1 MIEVIQQ
8 VLATWNSRTNDRQK
22 LQQTYVAGAVSLLL
36 AAGLVSLVN
45 YQAGQSMLLI
55 ALIAFGMFVV
65 NGVVWALL
73 QSFLLRLPA
82 ETDTDTDTDT
92 RSTTTKKTAT
102 KRASSA
108 TKPRRKTTAT
118 RSS

>member
-8 VLATWNSRTNDRQK
+8 VLATWNSRTNDKQK
-22 LQQTYVAGAVSLLL
+22 LQQTYVGGAISLLL
-36 AAGLVSLVN
+36 AAGLVSLLN

-82 ETDTDTDTDT
+82 DTLPA
-92 RSTTTKKTAT
+92 TTKKTTT
-102 KRASSA
+102 KRATRA
-108 TKPRRKTTAT
+108 TPAAKPRRKTTAT

>member
-8 VLATWNSRTNDRQK
+8 VLATWNSRTNDKQK
-22 LQQTYVAGAVSLLL
+22 LQQTYVGGAISLLL
-36 AAGLVSLVN
+36 AAGLVSLLN

-82 ETDTDTDTDT
+82 DTLPAATEK
-92 RSTTTKKTAT
+92 TTTKRAT
-102 KRASSA
+102 RATPA
-108 TKPRRKTTAT
+108 AKPRRKTTAT

>member
-8 VLATWNSRTNDRQK
+8 VLATWNSRTNDKQK
-22 LQQTYVAGAVSLLL
+22 LQQTYVGGAISLLL
-36 AAGLVSLVN
+36 AAGLVSLLN

-82 ETDTDTDTDT
+82 DTLP
-92 RSTTTKKTAT
+92 TTTKKTTT
-102 KRASSA
+102 KRATRA
-108 TKPRRKTTAT
+108 TPAAKPRRKTTAT

>member
-8 VLATWNSRTNDRQK
+8 VLVTWNSRTNDRQK
-22 LQQTYVAGAVSLLL
+22 LQQTYVGGAVSLLL

-55 ALIAFGMFVV
+55 ALITFGMFVV

-82 ETDTDTDTDT
+82 DKDTPP
-92 RSTTTKKTAT
+92 TTTKKAT

-108 TKPRRKTTAT
+108 AKPRRKTTAA

>member
-8 VLATWNSRTNDRQK
+8 VLATWNSRTNDKQK
-22 LQQTYVAGAVSLLL
+22 LQQTYVGGAISLLL
-36 AAGLVSLVN
+36 AAGLVSLLN

-82 ETDTDTDTDT
+82 DTPPAATKK
-92 RSTTTKKTAT
+92 TTTKRAT
-102 KRASSA
+102 RATLA
-108 TKPRRKTTAT
+108 AKPRRKATTT

>member
-1 MIEVIQQ
+1 MIDVIQQ
-8 VLATWNSRTNDRQK
+8 VLATWNSRTNDKQK
-22 LQQTYVAGAVSLLL
+22 LQQTYVGGAISLLF
-36 AAGLVSLVN
+36 AAGLVSLLN

-55 ALIAFGMFVV
+55 ALVAFGIFVV

-82 ETDTDTDTDT
+82 DALPVTAKKVAAAKRTT
-92 RSTTTKKTAT
+92 RANPAAKT
-102 KRASSA
+102 
-108 TKPRRKTTAT
+108 RRKATTT

>member
-82 ETDTDTDTDT
+82 DTDT
-92 RSTTTKKTAT
+92 RPTTTKKTAT
-102 KRASSA
+102 KRATSA
-108 TKPRRKTTAT
+108 AKPRRKTTAA

>member
-22 LQQTYVAGAVSLLL
+22 LQQTYVGGAVSLLL

-82 ETDTDTDTDT
+82 DTLPA
-92 RSTTTKKTAT
+92 TTKKTTT
-102 KRASSA
+102 KRVTRA
-108 TKPRRKTTAT
+108 TPAAKPRRKTTAA

>member
-8 VLATWNSRTNDRQK
+8 VLATWNSRTNDKQK
-22 LQQTYVAGAVSLLL
+22 LQQTYVGGAISLLL
-36 AAGLVSLVN
+36 AAGLVSLLN

-82 ETDTDTDTDT
+82 DTLPA
-92 RSTTTKKTAT
+92 TTKKTT
-102 KRASSA
+102 PKRATRA
-108 TKPRRKTTAT
+108 TPAAKPRRKTTAT

>member
-8 VLATWNSRTNDRQK
+8 VLATWNNRTNDKQK
-22 LQQTYVAGAVSLLL
+22 LQQTYVGGAISLLL
-36 AAGLVSLVN
+36 AAGLVSLLN

-82 ETDTDTDTDT
+82 DTLPA
-92 RSTTTKKTAT
+92 TTKKTTT
-102 KRASSA
+102 KRATRA
-108 TKPRRKTTAT
+108 TPAAKPRRKTTAT

>member
-1 MIEVIQQ
+1 MIDVIQQ
-8 VLATWNSRTNDRQK
+8 VLATWNSRTNDKQK
-22 LQQTYVAGAVSLLL
+22 LQQTYVGGAVSLLF

-55 ALIAFGMFVV
+55 ALVAFGIFVV

-82 ETDTDTDTDT
+82 DTPPV
-92 RSTTTKKTAT
+92 TTKKATAKRTTRAATAT
-102 KRASSA
+102 K
-108 TKPRRKTTAT
+108 TRRKATTT

>member
-1 MIEVIQQ
+1 MIDVIQQ
-8 VLATWNSRTNDRQK
+8 VLATWNSRTNDKQK
-22 LQQTYVAGAVSLLL
+22 LQQTYIGGAISLLL
-36 AAGLVSLVN
+36 AAGLVSLLN

-82 ETDTDTDTDT
+82 DTLPAATKK
-92 RSTTTKKTAT
+92 TTTKRAT
-102 KRASSA
+102 RATPA
-108 TKPRRKTTAT
+108 AKPRRKTTTT

>member
-36 AAGLVSLVN
+36 AAGLVSLLN

-82 ETDTDTDTDT
+82 DTDTDTDT

-108 TKPRRKTTAT
+108 TNPRRKTTAT

>member
-8 VLATWNSRTNDRQK
+8 VLATWNSRTNDKQK
-22 LQQTYVAGAVSLLL
+22 LQQTYVGGAISLLL
-36 AAGLVSLVN
+36 AAGLVSLLN

-55 ALIAFGMFVV
+55 ALVAFGMFVV

-82 ETDTDTDTDT
+82 DTLP
-92 RSTTTKKTAT
+92 TTTKKAAAKRTTRVATAT
-102 KRASSA
+102 K
-108 TKPRRKTTAT
+108 TRRKATTT
-118 RSS
+118 RSL

>member
-82 ETDTDTDTDT
+82 DTDTDTDT

>member
-8 VLATWNSRTNDRQK
+8 VLATWNSRTNDKQK
-22 LQQTYVAGAVSLLL
+22 LQQTYVGGAISLLL
-36 AAGLVSLVN
+36 AAGLVSLLN

-82 ETDTDTDTDT
+82 DTLPAATKK
-92 RSTTTKKTAT
+92 TTTKRVTRAT
-102 KRASSA
+102 PAAKS
-108 TKPRRKTTAT
+108 RRKTTAT

>member
-8 VLATWNSRTNDRQK
+8 VLATWNNRTNDKQK
-22 LQQTYVAGAVSLLL
+22 LQQTYVGGAVSLLL

-82 ETDTDTDTDT
+82 DTDTPPTT
-92 RSTTTKKTAT
+92 IKKATTKRTTRAT
-102 KRASSA
+102 SA
-108 TKPRRKTTAT
+108 AKPRRKTTAT

>member
-8 VLATWNSRTNDRQK
+8 VLATWNSRTNDKQK
-22 LQQTYVAGAVSLLL
+22 LQQTYVGGAISLLL
-36 AAGLVSLVN
+36 AAGLVSLLN

-82 ETDTDTDTDT
+82 DTLPA
-92 RSTTTKKTAT
+92 TTKKTTT
-102 KRASSA
+102 KRATRA
-108 TKPRRKTTAT
+108 TTAAKPRRKTTAT

>member
-22 LQQTYVAGAVSLLL
+22 LQQTYVGGAVSLLL

-82 ETDTDTDTDT
+82 DTLPA
-92 RSTTTKKTAT
+92 TTKKTTT
-102 KRASSA
+102 KRTTRATSA
-108 TKPRRKTTAT
+108 AKPRRKTTAA

>member
-8 VLATWNSRTNDRQK
+8 VLVTWNSRTNDKQK

-55 ALIAFGMFVV
+55 ALIAFGMFIV

-82 ETDTDTDTDT
+82 ETPP
-92 RSTTTKKTAT
+92 TTTKKATT

-108 TKPRRKTTAT
+108 AKPRRKTTAT